1 MELTYIVVGAV
12 IVVIAAIFLFGGS
25 RGDTKLVLGLSIGK
39 TDELAPAG
47 GSDDLTLQVQSLL
60 VQGRK
65 IDAIKLL
72 KERSGIPLEAAKT
85 AVDAME
91 KLGTLG
97 TATLSITTSTTTLS
111 QQDSA
116 EIQRLIRQ
124 GEKIAAIKL
133 IRDRTGLGLKE
144 AKDVAD
150 QIG

>member
-1 MELTYIVVGAV
+1 MDYDVEVILTARAG
-12 IVVIAAIFLFGGS
+12 
-25 RGDTKLVLGLSIGK
+25 
-39 TDELAPAG
+39 ELAKKGVAE
-47 GSDDLTLQVQSLL
+47 
-60 VQGRK
+60 
-65 IDAIKLL
+65 KLFL
-72 KERSGIPLEAAKT
+72 KEGSGIPLEAAKT

-97 TATLSITTSTTTLS
+97 TTTLSITTNTTTLS

-124 GEKIAAIKL
+124 GEKIEAIKL

-150 QIG
+150 RLG

>member
-1 MELTYIVVGAV
+1 MELTYILVGAV

-25 RGDTKLVLGLSIGK
+25 RGDTKLVLGLSTGK
-39 TDELAPAG
+39 TDEPAPAS
-47 GSDDLTLQVQSLL
+47 GSNDLTVEVQSLL

-97 TATLSITTSTTTLS
+97 TATLSITTNATTLS
-111 QQDSA
+111 QQDAA

-124 GEKIAAIKL
+124 GKKIEAIKL

-144 AKDVAD
+144 AKDLTD
-150 QIG
+150 RLG

>member
-1 MELTYIVVGAV
+1 MELTYILVGAV

-25 RGDTKLVLGLSIGK
+25 RGDTKLVLGLSTGK
-39 TDELAPAG
+39 TDEPAPAS
-47 GSDDLTLQVQSLL
+47 GSNDLTLEVQSLL

-97 TATLSITTSTTTLS
+97 TATLSITTNTTTLS
-111 QQDSA
+111 QQDAA

-124 GEKIAAIKL
+124 GKKIEAIKL

-144 AKDVAD
+144 AKDLTD
-150 QIG
+150 RLG

>member
-1 MELTYIVVGAV
+1 MELTYILVGAV

-25 RGDTKLVLGLSIGK
+25 RGDTKLVLGLSTGK
-39 TDELAPAG
+39 TEEPAPAS
-47 GSDDLTLQVQSLL
+47 GSNDLTLEVQSLL
-60 VQGRK
+60 IQGRK
-65 IDAIKLL
+65 IEAIKLL
-72 KERSGIPLEAAKT
+72 KEGSGIPLEAAKT

-97 TATLSITTSTTTLS
+97 TTTLSITTNTTTLS

-124 GEKIAAIKL
+124 GEKIEAIKL

-150 QIG
+150 RLG

>member
-1 MELTYIVVGAV
+1 MELTYILVGAV

-25 RGDTKLVLGLSIGK
+25 RGDTKLVLGLSTGK
-39 TDELAPAG
+39 TDEPAPAS
-47 GSDDLTLQVQSLL
+47 GSNDLTLEVQSLL
-60 VQGRK
+60 IQGRK
-65 IDAIKLL
+65 IEAIKLL

-97 TATLSITTSTTTLS
+97 TATLSITTNTTTLS
-111 QQDSA
+111 QQDAA

-124 GEKIAAIKL
+124 GKKIEAIKL

-144 AKDVAD
+144 AKDLTD
-150 QIG
+150 RLG

>member
-1 MELTYIVVGAV
+1 MELTYILVGAV

-25 RGDTKLVLGLSIGK
+25 RGDTKLVLGLSTGK
-39 TDELAPAG
+39 TDEPAPAS
-47 GSDDLTLQVQSLL
+47 GSNDLTLEVQSLL
-60 VQGRK
+60 IQGRK
-65 IDAIKLL
+65 IEAIKLL

-97 TATLSITTSTTTLS
+97 TTTLSITTNTTTLS

-124 GEKIAAIKL
+124 GEKIEAIKL

-150 QIG
+150 RLG

>member
-1 MELTYIVVGAV
+1 MELTYILVGVV

-25 RGDTKLVLGLSIGK
+25 RGDTKLVFGLSTGK
-39 TDELAPAG
+39 ADEPPPAS
-47 GSDDLTLQVQSLL
+47 GSNDLTLEVQSLL

-65 IDAIKLL
+65 MEAIKLL

-85 AVDAME
+85 AVEAIE

-97 TATLSITTSTTTLS
+97 TATLSITTNTTTLS
-111 QQDSA
+111 QQDTA

-150 QIG
+150 QLG

>member
-1 MELTYIVVGAV
+1 MELTYILVGAV

-25 RGDTKLVLGLSIGK
+25 RGDTKLVLGLSTGK
-39 TDELAPAG
+39 TDEPAPAS
-47 GSDDLTLQVQSLL
+47 GSNDLTLEVQSLL
-60 VQGRK
+60 IQGRK
-65 IDAIKLL
+65 IEAIKLL
-72 KERSGIPLEAAKT
+72 KEGSGIPLEAAKT

-97 TATLSITTSTTTLS
+97 TTTLSITTNTTTLS

-124 GEKIAAIKL
+124 GEKIEAIKL

-150 QIG
+150 RLG

>member
-1 MELTYIVVGAV
+1 MELTYILVGAV

-25 RGDTKLVLGLSIGK
+25 RGDTKLVLGLSTGK
-39 TDELAPAG
+39 TDEPAPAS
-47 GSDDLTLQVQSLL
+47 GSNDLTVEVQSLL

-97 TATLSITTSTTTLS
+97 TATLSITTNTTTLS
-111 QQDSA
+111 QQDAA

-124 GEKIAAIKL
+124 GKKIEAIKL

-144 AKDVAD
+144 AKDLTD
-150 QIG
+150 RLG

>member
-1 MELTYIVVGAV
+1 MELTYILVGAV

-25 RGDTKLVLGLSIGK
+25 RGDTKLVLGLSTGK
-39 TDELAPAG
+39 TEEPAPAS
-47 GSDDLTLQVQSLL
+47 GSNDLTLEVQSLL
-60 VQGRK
+60 IQGRK
-65 IDAIKLL
+65 IEAIKLL

-97 TATLSITTSTTTLS
+97 TTTLSITTNTTTLS

-124 GEKIAAIKL
+124 GEKIEAIKL

-150 QIG
+150 RLG